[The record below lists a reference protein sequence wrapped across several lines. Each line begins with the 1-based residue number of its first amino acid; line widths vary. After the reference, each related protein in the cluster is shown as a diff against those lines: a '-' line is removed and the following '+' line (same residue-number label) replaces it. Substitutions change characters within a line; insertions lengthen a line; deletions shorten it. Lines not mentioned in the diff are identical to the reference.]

1 MQSTRK
7 HILSTRILGMV
18 INDEARMDNID
29 IDEVPFIRTEEHT
42 DDWIRDFI
50 KKLSR
55 ESITV
60 VFSSITSVEIVAKYS
75 IDPNWK
81 IYCVGNATRLMTER
95 YFPKSVICGVENN
108 ASQLADLIIE
118 KQEKDAVFFCGTIRG
133 EELPVKLYDAGLNVR
148 EVVIY
153 TTVETPSLLQK
164 DYDGIMFFS
173 PSAVRSFFSA
183 NRVGEGTVLFSIGN
197 TTAAEVKKY
206 SNNKMIIARQPSKE
220 ELLVQVIDFY
230 AEAENNSNI

>member
-206 SNNKMIIARQPSKE
+206 SNNKLIIARQPSKE